1 LLALFKEEIYIYI
14 YIYKIKINYP
24 IKMAPLTLLLLLG
37 VVSWLGRLKIIIFL
51 KTCGQVGE
59 VQLMGTVKLGFHKK
73 QH

>member
-1 LLALFKEEIYIYI
+1 
-14 YIYKIKINYP
+14 
-24 IKMAPLTLLLLLG
+24 MAPLTLLLLLG